1 MKKFLIEMLYGLVV
15 FMIII
20 GYIVTSLYFAL

>member
-1 MKKFLIEMLYGLVV
+1 MKEFLIEMLHGLVV

>member
-1 MKKFLIEMLYGLVV
+1 MKKFLIESLYGLVV